1 MGALEGAV
9 VLGQSTSN
17 VFMTR
22 FDDIRLLRINYLR
35 GPNIWTY
42 RPVLEVWLDL
52 GQLEDFPSNL
62 LPGFNDRL
70 TGLLAGAGSSTTAA
84 WANAAASSSACA
96 KAPGRATCWN
106 TSSSSC

>member
-17 VFMTR
+17 VCMTR

-35 GPNIWTY
+35 GPNLWTY

-52 GQLEDFPSNL
+52 GRWKTSP
-62 LPGFNDRL
+62 PTR
-70 TGLLAGAGSSTTAA
+70 STASPTA
-84 WANAAASSSACA
+84 
-96 KAPGRATCWN
+96 
-106 TSSSSC
+106 